1 MTLDRLKATGRGRLH
16 IRIVIEGL
24 SVEFVTDRAMQQ
36 TLADGRVR
44 CVGLDPK
51 GIELGA
57 RADLR
62 AARIEAQGFELKVN
76 DVSARVPGSRHG
88 IITRELWQRPSASTF
103 LSAPAGPAD
112 TTLNV
117 YDTSTF
123 AASGVVHVGTE
134 AISYTLKTATTLKV
148 DTRAVW
154 DTIAQRH
161 FVADGEGLGD
171 ARVTNRPQGVEGRR
185 VYLYLYGD
193 GDSLQGD
200 GHLRWRGVC
209 STDLKWDAGV
219 WTVGVDPITRLL
231 SQPLGSSSSD
241 EIRVRGIHYDSAHPW
256 VLLIEQPSTG
266 LTAVA
271 SVVGFFETERDFCT
285 AATSAIA
292 AALTEAGISLGASG
306 ALTLTPAVGGYRITF
321 AAHTSGAPHE
331 LVLSLSPPYI
341 PTPGSFESTALGVG
355 TSLEDAL
362 YRELN
367 PANSES
373 TTIDVRAQ
381 FPRGAVSFGRSHR
394 RYAPPGLFGSDDWS
408 WERIYLG
415 AFALPGVGSA
425 IALEVGDVEQ
435 AFTVV
440 EVLTSDRAVR
450 VSGLNPARFDASTVF
465 TAGGA
470 LGTGTVIDLIT
481 SITTLSADNAN
492 AGSSPLLTST
502 DITWTPDVVSALES
516 APLCNGRTW
525 VSFDQTTLADVLEP
539 ELIALGAYFR
549 LSLTGQIEID
559 MLRPALSTDAS
570 AHTID
575 DSQHGKPTIERGGY
589 GTLGLVRYR
598 FNYDPKEDEWRNTIS
613 VRDVQNA
620 SATRAPIE
628 TTVEQ
633 RSLGIGGGITSTG
646 EVFVGLPP
654 TLETIMRLAVN
665 QFAFFGTDYSVIH
678 ATVDPRFMD
687 ARIGDVVAYS
697 SSLLPDTTDGTGAI
711 QSRGV
716 RIVGYGMDLTSG
728 AVSLEMILHT
738 EQFVGYHF
746 GALIKTATL
755 VSGFIYDI
763 ELEGD
768 YSEGD
773 ATEHLYVGMGVVALE
788 GDSATP
794 TPVAGGV
801 TSIVNFNTVRVT
813 FVSAPSFTGDWVL
826 RVNGALFFEDFDQGA
841 KLAFVASPAG
851 VIGLSSGFIPAK
863 VFS

>member
-1 MTLDRLKATGRGRLH
+1 MTLDRLKASGRGRLH

-103 LSAPAGPAD
+103 LSSPAGPTD
-112 TTLNV
+112 TTLTV

-123 AASGVVHVGTE
+123 SASGVVHVGTE
-134 AISYTLKTATTLKV
+134 AISYTGKTSTTLTGC
-148 DTRAVW
+148 TRAAW

-266 LTAVA
+266 LAAVA

-285 AATSAIA
+285 AATTAIA

-321 AAHTSGAPHE
+321 AAHTSGGPHE
-331 LVLSLSPPYI
+331 LILTLSPPYT
-341 PTPGSFESTALGVG
+341 PTPGSSESTALGVG
-355 TSLEDAL
+355 TSLEESL
-362 YRELN
+362 SQSLS
-367 PANSES
+367 PANSEAES
-373 TTIDVRAQ
+373 IDVPAS
-381 FPRGAVSFGRSHR
+381 FPRGAVSFGRSGG

-415 AFALPGVGSA
+415 AFSLPGVGSA
-425 IALEVGDVEQ
+425 IALESGDSEQ
-435 AFTVV
+435 VFTVI
-440 EVLTSDRAVR
+440 EVLTGDRAVR
-450 VSGLNPARFDASTVF
+450 VRSASGARFDASTAF
-465 TAGGA
+465 TVGTS
-470 LGTGTVIDLIT
+470 LGFGTIVDLLTAIAA
-481 SITTLSADNAN
+481 SSPDNAN
-492 AGSSPLLTST
+492 AGAVPLLTST

-525 VSFDQTTLADVLEP
+525 VAFDQTTLADVLEP
-539 ELIALGAYFR
+539 ELIALGAYLR
-549 LSLTGQIEID
+549 LSLSGQIEID
-559 MLRPALSTDAS
+559 MLRPALNTDA
-570 AHTID
+570 AAYALD
-575 DSQHGKPTIERGGY
+575 DSQQGKPTIERGGY

-598 FNYDPKEDEWRNTIS
+598 FNYDPKEDEWRSTLS

-697 SSLLPDTTDGTGAI
+697 SSLLPDTSDGTSAI

-755 VSGFIYDI
+755 VSGFTYDI
-763 ELEGD
+763 ELEDD

-773 ATEHLYVGMGVVALE
+773 ATEHLYMGMAVEALE

-794 TPVAGGV
+794 TPVTGGV
-801 TSIVNFNTVRVT
+801 TLIVSASTVRVA
-813 FVSAPSFTGDWVL
+813 FASAPSFTGDWVL
-826 RVNGALFFEDFDQGA
+826 RVGGPLNFEDFDQGA
-841 KLAFVASPAG
+841 KLAFVASSAG
-851 VIGLSSGFIPAK
+851 VIGLSSGSIPAK

>member
-24 SVEFVTDRAMQQ
+24 SVVFVTDRAMQK
-36 TLADGRVR
+36 TEADGRVR

-88 IITRELWQRPSASTF
+88 IVTRELWQRPSASTF
-103 LSAPAGPAD
+103 LSAPAGPTD
-112 TTLNV
+112 TTLTV
-117 YDTSTF
+117 YDTSAF

-134 AISYTLKTATTLKV
+134 AISYTGKTATTLTGC
-148 DTRAVW
+148 TRAAW

-241 EIRVRGIHYDSAHPW
+241 EVRVRGIHYDSAHPW
-256 VLLIEQPSTG
+256 VLLIQQTSSG
-266 LTAVA
+266 KTAVA

-285 AATSAIA
+285 AATVAIA

-306 ALTLTPAVGGYRITF
+306 ALTLTPAVSGYRIAF
-321 AAHTSGAPHE
+321 AAPASGAPHE
-331 LVLSLSPPYI
+331 LILTLSPLYI
-341 PTPGSFESTALGVG
+341 PTPGSSESTALGVDA
-355 TSLEDAL
+355 SLEGGFL
-362 YRELN
+362 QSLN
-367 PANSES
+367 PANSASEP
-373 TTIDVRAQ
+373 IDVPAS
-381 FPRGAVSFGRSHR
+381 FPRGAVSFGRR
-394 RYAPPGLFGSDDWS
+394 RDRYAPPGLFGSDDWS

-415 AFALPGVGSA
+415 AFSLPGVGSA
-425 IALEVGDVEQ
+425 IALQSGDAEQ
-435 AFTVV
+435 VFTVI

-450 VSGLNPARFDASTVF
+450 VRSADGARFDASTAF
-465 TAGGA
+465 TVGTN
-470 LGTGTVIDLIT
+470 LGFGTIVDLLT
-481 SITTLSADNAN
+481 SIATSSPDNAN
-492 AGSSPLLTST
+492 AGAVPLLTST

-516 APLCNGRTW
+516 APLCSGRTW
-525 VSFDQTTLADVLEP
+525 VAFDQTTLADVLEP
-539 ELIALGAYFR
+539 ELIALGAYLR

-559 MLRPALSTDAS
+559 MLRPALSTDA
-570 AHTID
+570 AAYALD
-575 DSQHGKPTIERGGY
+575 DSQQGKPTIERGGY

-598 FNYDPKEDEWRNTIS
+598 FRYDPKEDEWRSTLS

-687 ARIGDVVAYS
+687 ARIGDVVSYT

-755 VSGFIYDI
+755 VSGFVYDI
-763 ELEGD
+763 ELVGG

-788 GDSATP
+788 GDSVTP
-794 TPVAGGV
+794 TQIAGGV
-801 TSIVNFNTVRVT
+801 TSIVSFNTVRVT
-813 FVSAPSFTGDWVL
+813 FVSAPSFTGEWVL
-826 RVNGALFFEDFDQGA
+826 RVNGPLSFEDFEQGA